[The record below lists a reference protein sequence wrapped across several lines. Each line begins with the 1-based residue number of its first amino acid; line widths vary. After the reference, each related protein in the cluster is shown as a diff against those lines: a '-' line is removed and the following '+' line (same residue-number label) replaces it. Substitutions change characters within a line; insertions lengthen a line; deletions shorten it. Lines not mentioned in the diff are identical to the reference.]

1 VTANDIVAW
10 HDFFVMAGGGA
21 AALIGLLFVAL
32 SINLHHVMGTPGVT
46 SRAATFLI
54 GLVTILFSSA
64 VALIPDQSPRT
75 FGIELLIIGFIGI
88 ALDGMFRRRF
98 MQPTEFLSRG
108 HNQVVRY
115 VLLTGATIP
124 AWIAS
129 ISLLEGWPRALDWLA
144 LSYAFLLYGGISG
157 SWILLVE
164 LPLWVARNKSDGR

>member
-1 VTANDIVAW
+1 MTANDIIAW

-21 AALIGLLFVAL
+21 AALTGLLFVAL
-32 SINLHHVMGTPGVT
+32 SINLHHVIDNGIT
-46 SRAATFLI
+46 SRAATFMI

-75 FGIELLIIGFIGI
+75 FGIELFIIGLIGL
-88 ALDGMFRRRF
+88 ALDRMFRWRF
-98 MQPTEFLSRG
+98 MESTEFLSRG

-115 VLLTGATIP
+115 VLLTGATVP
-124 AWIAS
+124 AWIAAV
-129 ISLLEGWPRALDWLA
+129 SLMAGWPRALDWLA

-164 LPLWVARNKSDGR
+164 LPLWVSRNKGE